1 MMFLTRCKFWVS
13 AVLQSS
19 WRWKLALVLIASLGL
34 FGSAQSARPKAN
46 PFELANALPRG
57 AFVYGQFQDL
67 PEFIKRW
74 NESGLKARY
83 QESVNYQQFQKR
95 HLGLK
100 LMERYFEFNSA
111 LGFELDSVTMSHSA
125 EKKAAFAVYDIGRME
140 MVFVAP
146 MSDEKIAAT
155 QFFSN
160 QDRFEPTELPDGT
173 TYYSLE
179 VEADRGRQKQKMVF
193 AAVKGKFILAT
204 SEQLMLRTLANLKG
218 KSQSDRLSAEP
229 AFQKLT
235 RELNP
240 HFFTAW
246 VDQNKLN
253 SDWYFKHY
261 WVQHNVADLKS
272 FEAGLFDLEL
282 AETEW
287 VEHRVFLTSKT
298 ETGRPTQISTQ
309 EMSQIAQLIP
319 DDVPFITLHSATGQI
334 PIISKQ
340 VSQIFT
346 QPLVPDTTYNREN
359 RWDPYY
365 TDSYE
370 NYGVDSDSDDSWY
383 GYSQYQ
389 YLDSDYDETIN
400 DPVDAEIAMPELD
413 PIEVRKSAR
422 LAFSQNFSAA
432 LSSAG
437 PQTVAVI
444 QSPQSRPGQLFA
456 EFRKATLVM
465 LQSPSAL
472 NRPALEQ
479 SLIQLAQSQF
489 SIAAVGTTAL
499 EWTSSEINGLPFRQ
513 LNLPM
518 LGLTWCYALKD
529 RALVLAN
536 NIELLQS
543 ILTPSPHPKTMFQPS
558 KAIDELTLIRVNQR
572 KPAFDDI
579 ATRLKSD
586 QIDFFANEISSVL
599 DTVQPVTEVTITRRT
614 EPGRLYEVV
623 KFGLQNVAP

>member
-1 MMFLTRCKFWVS
+1 MFLTGCKFRGS
-13 AVLQSS
+13 AVIQNS
-19 WRWKLALVLIASLGL
+19 WRWKLALVLIAGLGL
-34 FGSAQSARPKAN
+34 FGSAQSARKKAN

-111 LGFELDSVTMSHSA
+111 LGFELDSMTMSNSA

-179 VEADRGRQKQKMVF
+179 VEADRGRQKQKLVF
-193 AAVKGKFILAT
+193 AAVKGKLILAT
-204 SEQLMLRTLANLKG
+204 SEQLMLRTLANLRG
-218 KSQSDRLSAEP
+218 KSQADRLSAEP

-235 RELNP
+235 REATP

-253 SDWYFKHY
+253 SDWYFRHY
-261 WVQHNVADLKS
+261 WVQRNVAELKS

-287 VEHRVFLTSKT
+287 LEHRFFLTSKT
-298 ETGRPTQISTQ
+298 KTGRPTQISTK
-309 EMSQIAQLIP
+309 ELSQVAQLIP
-319 DDVPFITLHSATGQI
+319 DDVPFITLHSAAGQATT
-334 PIISKQ
+334 ISKP

-346 QPLVPDTTYNREN
+346 QPLKPDTTYDREHH
-359 RWDPYY
+359 WDTYLA
-365 TDSYE
+365 SYDT
-370 NYGVDSDSDDSWY
+370 YGVDSDDSWY
-383 GYSQYQ
+383 GYSHYQ

-400 DPVDAEIAMPELD
+400 DPVDAEIAIPELD

-422 LAFSQNFSAA
+422 LAFSQSFSDAM
-432 LSSAG
+432 SSTG

-444 QSPQSRPGQLFA
+444 QSPQARPGQLFA
-456 EFRKATLVM
+456 EFRKATLVTV
-465 LQSPSAL
+465 QSPSGL
-472 NRPALEQ
+472 NRPLLEQ

-489 SIAAVGTTAL
+489 SIAAVGTTSL
-499 EWTSSEINGLPFRQ
+499 EWTSSETNGLQFRQ
-513 LNLPM
+513 LSLPM

-529 RALVLAN
+529 RVLVLAN

-543 ILTPSPHPKTMFQPS
+543 ILAHSPQQKNMFQTS
-558 KAIDELTLIRVNQR
+558 NAIDELTLIRLNQR

-623 KFGLQNVAP
+623 KFELQPSN

>member
-1 MMFLTRCKFWVS
+1 MTLLKPWRNLFSTARHTP
-13 AVLQSS
+13 
-19 WRWKLALVLIASLGL
+19 WRWKLVLVLIVSLGL
-34 FGSAQSARPKAN
+34 FGSAQSARGKAS

-100 LMERYFEFNSA
+100 LMERYVEFNSA
-111 LGFELDSVTMSHSA
+111 LGFELDSMTMSNSA

-173 TYYSLE
+173 TCYSLE

-204 SEQLMLRTLANLKG
+204 SEQLMLRTLANLRG
-218 KSQSDRLSAEP
+218 KSQADRLSAEP

-235 RELNP
+235 REAKP

-246 VDQNKLN
+246 VDQNQLN
-253 SDWYFKHY
+253 SDWYFRHY
-261 WVQHNVADLKS
+261 WVQGNVAELKS

-298 ETGRPTQISTQ
+298 ETGRPTQISTK
-309 EMSQIAQLIP
+309 EMSQVVQLIP

-346 QPLVPDTTYNREN
+346 QPLTPDTTYTQEHH
-359 RWDPYY
+359 WDPYY
-365 TDSYE
+365 ADNYE
-370 NYGVDSDSDDSWY
+370 NYGVDSDSDDWY

-400 DPVDAEIAMPELD
+400 DPVDAEIAIPELD
-413 PIEVRKSAR
+413 PIEVRKPAR
-422 LAFSQNFSAA
+422 LAFSQNFTDA
-432 LSSAG
+432 LSSAV

-444 QSPQSRPGQLFA
+444 QSPQARPGQLFA

-465 LQSPSAL
+465 LQSPSGL
-472 NRPALEQ
+472 NRPILEQ
-479 SLIQLAQSQF
+479 SLIKLAQSQF
-489 SIAAVGTTAL
+489 SIAAIGTTSL

-543 ILTPSPHPKTMFQPS
+543 ILTPSPHPKAMFQTS
-558 KAIDELTLIRVNQR
+558 KAIDELTLIRLNQR

-599 DTVQPVTEVTITRRT
+599 DTVQPITEVTITRRT

-623 KFGLQNVAP
+623 RFGLQNAAP